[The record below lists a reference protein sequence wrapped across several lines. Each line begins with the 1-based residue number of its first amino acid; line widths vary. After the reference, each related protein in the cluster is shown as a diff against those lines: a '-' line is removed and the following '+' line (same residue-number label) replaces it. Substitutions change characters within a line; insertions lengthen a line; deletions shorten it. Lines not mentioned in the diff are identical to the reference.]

1 MISVIVP
8 VYNAE
13 AYLDPCIE
21 SVLTQSYRN
30 LELILINDGSTD
42 NSLELC
48 RRWEYDPRVIVLSTE
63 NRGVSA
69 ARNLGL
75 DKANG
80 VWILFLDSD
89 DRLIEGCLER
99 LMALVSPQTQEVIGA
114 YTSDEN
120 ANPVKA
126 CLHQTVPADSVR
138 RMMLDPVNH
147 RLMPD
152 FYVVKPLSLPS
163 CWGKLLRKDI
173 IRANSIRFR
182 EELRLSED
190 TLFHL
195 DYLACI
201 SDVTVTDLPVLYY
214 RCNTASV
221 TKVFHPGQLDNRLRF
236 FTILKEQWDQD
247 AAVHILSMLLYEI
260 CKIERC
266 TTGNSRRQ
274 LEQTI
279 IDYFTENKEVLHRT
293 RGLDLSTGKWQRL
306 AYRVAALC
314 FRHSAYQVGF
324 VWLRGYAAMTQG
336 ELNTLIG
343 KEEKK

>member
-1 MISVIVP
+1 MISIIVP
-8 VYNAE
+8 VYNAG
-13 AYLDPCIE
+13 AYLEPCIK
-21 SVLTQSYRN
+21 SVLTQSYRD
-30 LELILINDGSTD
+30 LELILVNDGSTD

-75 DKANG
+75 DNANG
-80 VWILFLDSD
+80 TWILFLDSD
-89 DRLIEGCLER
+89 DCLIEGCLER
-99 LMALVSPQTQEVIGA
+99 LMALASPQIQEVIGA
-114 YTSDEN
+114 YTSHKN
-120 ANPVKA
+120 AHLLKA

-138 RMMLDPVNH
+138 SMMLDPVNH
-147 RLMPD
+147 QLMPD
-152 FYVVKPLSLPS
+152 FYEVKPLSLPS

-201 SDVTVTDLPVLYY
+201 SDVTVTDLPILYY
-214 RCNTASV
+214 RCNTFSV

-236 FTILKEQWDQD
+236 FTILKEQLDQD
-247 AAVHILSMLLYEI
+247 AAVHILSMLLFEI
-260 CKIERC
+260 CKIERY

-279 IDYFTENKEVLHRT
+279 IDYLTENKEVLHRT
-293 RGLDLSTGKWQRL
+293 RGLNLSTGKWQRL
-306 AYRVAALC
+306 AYRAAALC
-314 FRHSAYQVGF
+314 FFRGAYRAGF
-324 VWLRGYAAMTQG
+324 LWLRGYAAMTQG
-336 ELNTLIG
+336 ELNTLRG
-343 KEEKK
+343 KEETK